1 MDILSVGR
9 DKDSVLATCA
19 RNLWLLTAHYNI
31 ALVVSHVEGRE
42 NTVADLLSRWSD
54 TQEDHARLQDLQ

>member
-1 MDILSVGR
+1 MDILGVGR

-42 NTVADLLSRWSD
+42 STVA
-54 TQEDHARLQDLQ
+54 